1 MTDDHQIQS
10 IGLTE
15 RTTYNVGRVGDASP
29 NTASA
34 VLCNPAKNGLLSNS
48 RFSHPEGRTQ
58 TKPDEWVSGNSV
70 PYLSRVCQS
79 VFHNI
84 FTQKNNSCD
93 IMVVG
98 TSR

>member
-1 MTDDHQIQS
+1 MGVTDDHQIQS

-15 RTTYNVGRVGDASP
+15 RTTHNVGRVGDASP
-29 NTASA
+29 NIVSA
-34 VLCNPAKNGLLSNS
+34 VLCNSAKNGLLSNS

-70 PYLSRVCQS
+70 PYLSRVRQS

-84 FTQKNNSCD
+84 FHTEK
-93 IMVVG
+93 
-98 TSR
+98 